1 MAQPPIGEGVVVD
14 VPATTANLG
23 PGFDCLGAALDLN
36 NRFELRVVEG
46 GVDRFDLH
54 IEGSEGT
61 HLRGGPDNLI
71 YRSAQRVWLEA
82 GCEPVGLEARVR
94 LAVPPARGLGSSAA
108 AIVAGLIGA
117 NALIGDPLGREK
129 LLELA
134 IAIEGHPDN
143 VVPSLLGGLCL
154 TAKTAVPNWRVMR
167 CEWRDTVKAVV
178 AIPGIR
184 LSTAEARRAMPR
196 SIPIPDAVTNLGSLT
211 LLLRGLRTGDGTLIH
226 DGMHDRIHEPYRW
239 GLIQGGRE
247 VRQAALDA
255 GAWGCVISGA
265 GPSVLALAPED
276 AAHEVGQAMV
286 AAWEAS
292 GVSSRHAVLGLQ
304 HSGSAWTPLPGATPP
319 AVSPPTPNPGP
330 KRPVAPAAAG
340 GARARSRGRQG

>member
-14 VPATTANLG
+14 VPATTANIG

-54 IEGSEGT
+54 IDGPEGS

-71 YRSAQRVWLEA
+71 YRSAQRVWREA
-82 GCEPVGLEARVR
+82 GVEPVGLEARVR

-143 VVPSLLGGLCL
+143 VVPTLLGGLCL

-167 CEWRDTVKAVV
+167 SEWHPSVQAVV

-184 LSTAEARRAMPR
+184 LSTSEARRAMPR
-196 SIPIPDAVTNLGSLT
+196 SIPIADAVTNLGSLT
-211 LLLRGLRTGDGTLIH
+211 LLLRGLRTGDGDLIR
-226 DGMHDRIHEPYRW
+226 DGLNDRIHEPYRW

-265 GPSVLALAPED
+265 GPSLLALALEGQ
-276 AAHEVGQAMV
+276 AQQIGQAMV
-286 AAWEAS
+286 SAWEAN
-292 GVSSRHAVLGLQ
+292 GVTSRHVVLGPQL
-304 HSGSAWTPLPGATPP
+304 SGSSWTPLPAANEP
-319 AVSPPTPNPGP
+319 
-330 KRPVAPAAAG
+330 PVAPGKRQVAAG
-340 GARARSRGRQG
+340 PAASRNRARGRQG